1 MHGRRLLSLPT
12 QDEVEDKDWEP
23 TSKDIAKRER
33 HLAASLLDHFWRRWK
48 TEYLLELREAHRER
62 KSVHSNKELIKVN
75 DIVIVHDENR
85 SRSIWRLGRVMHLV
99 RGNDGKVRGAKVKV
113 AERGKK
119 PTTLRRP
126 IQKLYSIEIDNQNIT
141 QQKVDMG
148 STTIQPQKEESITQR
163 PRRAAEINAT
173 EKRRELIPKEQL

>member
-33 HLAASLLDHFWRRWK
+33 HLASLLDHFWRRWK
-48 TEYLLELREAHRER
+48 TEYLLELREAHRDR
-62 KSVHSNKELIKVN
+62 KSVQSNKELIKVN
-75 DIVIVHDENR
+75 YIVIVHDENC
-85 SRSIWRLGRVMHLV
+85 SRSLWRLGRVMHLD
-99 RGNDGKVRGAKVKV
+99 RGNEDKVRGAKVKV

-126 IQKLYSIEIDNQNIT
+126 IQKLYPIEIGNQDIT
-141 QQKVDMG
+141 QQKADMD
-148 STTIQPQKEESITQR
+148 STTIQPPKEESIPQR
-163 PRRAAEINAT
+163 PRRAAAVKAT
-173 EKRRELIPKEQL
+173 EKRRELIRNEQL